1 MKNKMMKTAGLLLAS
16 TGMLMANSVV
26 ANEEKNSSFT
36 YDTDSGGSIK
46 VTKTVYLAVDEPES
60 FYCTID
66 FAMKKKGCKIY
77 KYKQGHDTVYINE
90 DGTKKSFTG
99 YSVTPQDCGQ

>member
-16 TGMLMANSVV
+16 TTMLMANGVV
-26 ANEEKNSSFT
+26 ANEGGNTSFT
-36 YDTDSGGSIK
+36 YNADSGGPFK
-46 VTKTVYLAVDEPES
+46 VTKTVYIAVDEPES

-66 FAMKKKGCKIY
+66 FAMKKKGYKIY

-90 DGTKKSFTG
+90 DGTIKSFTG